1 MAIDFGRAARGIA
14 TGYLSAKVAD
24 TAAQDELN
32 REFILQAR
40 NQYFNVDKPN
50 FIADE
55 KKRSANISYI
65 ATELSPVYA
74 NYADAQNITLSDVNS
89 RDFVDSVGNLSN
101 EDKFKLES
109 TITQRKRERT
119 KTFDENNAFITEQFN
134 NLKGGFGSMNMTKMF
149 FPNEGEDIAEVG
161 VKQMTTAS
169 IPSLKEIQGGGT
181 IYNFDDHRVP
191 RNNASNF
198 FTGFFVNDLRQPSVS
213 FAKDTPQA
221 VLMNELLK
229 GYDEAVEAGF
239 NKGKYEYA
247 RLKYIDQE
255 LKREGI
261 TGFPTGFPTVDE
273 VKTTETKP
281 EVTQDTKAVPQDG
294 KKFDAPDTSQIG
306 VTEKVEPIAAGE
318 AVTTGAATAS
328 SSELIND
335 FRDFRVKINNSPSLS
350 EDEKIKK
357 IEQAKE
363 RLVNRLTELGTFSES
378 ILRQL

>member
-32 REFILQAR
+32 RDFILQAR

-74 NYADAQNITLSDVNS
+74 NYADAQNITLNDVNS
-89 RDFVDSVGNLSN
+89 RDFVDSVTNLSN

-198 FTGFFVNDLRQPSVS
+198 FTGFFVDDLRRPSIT
-213 FAKDTPQA
+213 FAKNTPQA

-229 GYDEAVEAGF
+229 GYDEAVAGGF

-255 LKREGI
+255 LQREGI
-261 TGFPTGFPTVDE
+261 TGFPTGFPTVEE
-273 VKTTETKP
+273 VKT

-294 KKFDAPDTSQIG
+294 KKFDTTDTSQIG
-306 VTEKVEPIAAGE
+306 VTEKVQPIAAGE
-318 AVTTGAATAS
+318 AVTTGAATAAS
-328 SSELIND
+328 STLIND
-335 FRDFRVKINNSPSLS
+335 FRDFRAKINDSPSLS

-363 RLVNRLTELGTFSES
+363 RVINRLTELGTFNES

>member
-32 REFILQAR
+32 RDFILQAR

-55 KKRSANISYI
+55 KKRSANIDFI
-65 ATELSPVYA
+65 ATKLSPVYA
-74 NYADAQNITLSDVNS
+74 NYADAKNITLNDVNS
-89 RDFVDSVGNLSN
+89 RDFVDSVTNLSN

-198 FTGFFVNDLRQPSVS
+198 FTGFFVDDLRRPSIT
-213 FAKDTPQA
+213 FAKNTPQA

-229 GYDEAVEAGF
+229 GYDEAVAGGF

-255 LKREGI
+255 LQREGI
-261 TGFPTGFPTVDE
+261 TGFPTGFPTVQ
-273 VKTTETKP
+273 ETKP
-281 EVTQDTKAVPQDG
+281 DVVQDTKSVPQDG

-328 SSELIND
+328 SSTLIIY
-335 FRDFRVKINNSPSLS
+335 FRDFRAKINDSPSLS

-363 RLVNRLTELGTFSES
+363 RVINRLTELGTFNES

>member
-14 TGYLSAKVAD
+14 TGYLTAKVQD

-32 REFILQAR
+32 RDFILQAR

-55 KKRSANISYI
+55 RKRSANINYI
-65 ATELSPVYA
+65 STELGPVYA

-89 RDFVDSVGNLSN
+89 RGFVDSVGNLSN
-101 EDKFKLES
+101 EDKYKLET
-109 TITQRKRERT
+109 TITQRKKERT

-161 VKQMTTAS
+161 VQQTTAS
-169 IPSLKEIQGGGT
+169 IPSLKEIKGEGT
-181 IYNFDDHRVP
+181 IYDVTINRHAILQGQFDDDFR
-191 RNNASNF
+191 R
-198 FTGFFVNDLRQPSVS
+198 FFVNDMRQPSIS
-213 FAKDTPQA
+213 FAKNTPQFM
-221 VLMNELLK
+221 LLNELLI
-229 GYDEAVEAGF
+229 GYDEAVKNGF
-239 NKGKYEYA
+239 KKGKYEYA
-247 RLKYIDQE
+247 RLNHIDRE
-255 LKREGI
+255 LRREGI
-261 TGFPTGFPTVDE
+261 TGYNTGFPTVEE
-273 VKTTETKP
+273 VKT

-294 KKFDAPDTSQIG
+294 KKFDTTDTSQIG

-335 FRDFRVKINNSPSLS
+335 FRDFRAKINDSPSLS

-363 RLVNRLTELGTFSES
+363 RLVNRLTELGTFNES

>member
-32 REFILQAR
+32 RDFILQAR

-50 FIADE
+50 FIAEE
-55 KKRSANISYI
+55 KKRSANIDFI
-65 ATELSPVYA
+65 ATKLSPVYA

-89 RDFVDSVGNLSN
+89 RDFVDSIGSLSN
-101 EDKFKLES
+101 EDKFKLDT

-134 NLKGGFGSMNMTKMF
+134 NLKGGPGSMNITKMF

-161 VKQMTTAS
+161 VQQTTAS

-198 FTGFFVNDLRQPSVS
+198 FTGFFVDDLRRPSIT
-213 FAKDTPQA
+213 FAKDTPQFI
-221 VLMNELLK
+221 LMNELLK
-229 GYDEAVEAGF
+229 GYDKAVEAGF

-261 TGFPTGFPTVDE
+261 TGFPTGFPTVEE
-273 VKTTETKP
+273 VKP

-294 KKFDAPDTSQIG
+294 KKFDAPDTSKIG
-306 VTEKVEPIAAGE
+306 VKDDAKINIKSVRTLEEGGTSSAA
-318 AVTTGAATAS
+318 VV
-328 SSELIND
+328 IND
-335 FRDFRVKINNSPSLS
+335 LREIIAKISDSPSLS
-350 EDEKIKK
+350 ADEKERR
-357 IEQAKE
+357 IETAKQRARE
-363 RLVNRLTELGTFSES
+363 RIQSMGLDLDKFN
-378 ILRQL
+378 I